1 MVSQEAFSKKRNAFH
16 LDVSLWEAD
25 ALLRETYL
33 KGACLVS
40 LQPCPPQLSSPSLRG
55 SSHKDE
61 QALQDFLQCPLS
73 ISESARIFPH
83 EHNLR

>member
-40 LQPCPPQLSSPSLRG
+40 LQPCPP
-55 SSHKDE
+55 
-61 QALQDFLQCPLS
+61 
-73 ISESARIFPH
+73 
-83 EHNLR
+83 